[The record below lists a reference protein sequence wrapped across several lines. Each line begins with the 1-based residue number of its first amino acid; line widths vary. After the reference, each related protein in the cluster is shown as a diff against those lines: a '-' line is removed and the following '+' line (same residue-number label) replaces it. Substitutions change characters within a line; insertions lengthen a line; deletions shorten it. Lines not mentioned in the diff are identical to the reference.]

1 MVRKRQ
7 QKRDS
12 PYRRVLRVT
21 RQGIVVNAALGT
33 LKLAAGLLAGSGALV
48 ADGFHSLSDLAS
60 DGLVLWGTSV
70 ASWPEDADHPY
81 GHGRIE
87 TLVGGLVG
95 LMLILLAV
103 GIGWGALHAL
113 RSAPP
118 PPPSWWAL
126 VVAAGSFGVK
136 EWLFRITVAAGRQ
149 ERSLAALANAWH
161 HRSDAFSSLAVM
173 AGIATAIMAWPRA
186 DSVAALAVA
195 LLIGWVGGTIS
206 LQAGRQLV
214 DTVVDPAII
223 ARVRRASEA
232 TEGVRSVHDVRART
246 MGNRFLADLH
256 IEVEGTLTVE
266 AAHTIAEQVE
276 ANIMEEM
283 PHVAHVIVHVDPWR
297 GGP

>member
-33 LKLAAGLLAGSGALV
+33 LKLAAGLLSGSGALV

-95 LMLILLAV
+95 LMLILLAL
-103 GIGWGALHAL
+103 GIGWGAVGAFW
-113 RSAPP
+113 SAPP

-161 HRSDAFSSLAVM
+161 HRSDALSSLAVM
-173 AGIATAIMAWPRA
+173 AGIATALVVWPRA
-186 DSVAALAVA
+186 DSLAALAVA
-195 LLIGWVGGTIS
+195 LFIGWVGGAIS

-276 ANIMEEM
+276 DNIMEEL

>member
-1 MVRKRQ
+1 LVRKRQ

-136 EWLFRITVAAGRQ
+136 EWLFRITVAAGKQ

>member
-1 MVRKRQ
+1 MRKRQ

-136 EWLFRITVAAGRQ
+136 EWLFRITVAAGKQ